1 MLFQDLIEM
10 FKQSQT
16 QYEKVLTLK
25 TLANAGL
32 DMSVFDLEKI
42 IKNTGLNAPH
52 ETIIRSQAID
62 ALRQLRSVMPRK
74 IQKILMPVYKNQQE
88 LPELRM
94 AAVAQIMQTQ
104 PERAVLDQLAQQLT
118 NERSVQVT
126 SFVYTLLRTFANSTN
141 PCEIRVFVFLFQSCV
156 NNVACRLF

>member
-1 MLFQDLIEM
+1 M
-10 FKQSQT
+10 FRQSQT

-32 DMSVFDLEKI
+32 DMSVFELEKI

-52 ETIIRSQAID
+52 ETIVRMQAID
-62 ALRQLRSVMPRK
+62 ALRQLRSLMPRK

-88 LPELRM
+88 MPEIRM
-94 AAVAQIMQTQ
+94 NAVAQIMQTQ

-118 NERSVQVT
+118 LERSQQVV
-126 SFVYTLLRTFANSTN
+126 SFVYTMLRTFANSTN
-141 PCEIRVFVFLFQSCV
+141 PCEKRVCV
-156 NNVACRLF
+156 PFSLSLTLLEQ